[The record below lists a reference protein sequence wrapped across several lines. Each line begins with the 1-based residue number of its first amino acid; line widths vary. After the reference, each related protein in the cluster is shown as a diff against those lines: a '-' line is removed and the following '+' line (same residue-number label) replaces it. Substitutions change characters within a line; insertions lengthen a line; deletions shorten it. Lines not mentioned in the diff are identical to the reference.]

1 MPEIPSYKQ
10 WESETSK
17 FFHRRG
23 QFLTALDQAIKLQDR
38 ERIATAFDNWKRDKT
53 QRGKKWWDSVFN
65 EEGAIT
71 RLYRALNNDRIL
83 LTREEIEAL
92 AYLRQQ
98 QELAL
103 SAQFKANQVTWKPG
117 TLMALTTNAGSLKQK
132 LLADKVATAK
142 SFAGDASTAHSI
154 HDFITELCKG
164 TSSGPEAPP
173 IVKPEDV
180 LHALKL
186 GDLSGLTNSLAPFA
200 GSISSGTTAVV
211 KWVSVAKKAWE
222 GLSLLE
228 KQGRTIVHGDP
239 DAAFRAMM
247 TLVTRE
253 IENEKRSAEIASAA
267 FTVKSLGLLVDGGA
281 ISGPAAGLAE
291 TIANLFHTIFQYVR
305 IEEERIKANKLIL
318 QANLDFHLFETCPI
332 LGCYYLLVQDH
343 STIIA
348 LSMSSYGQH
357 EWKMEAELLRRELEG
372 VLEKSRDLA
381 ASSPI
386 EIANFRNHKG
396 FVVSRGL
403 TTKFSSAASD
413 YVSDSWS
420 NTKAKLWFYM
430 YGASKEKAQDEIEM
444 ASSSPARNLYTQ
456 KLQVMKAV
464 STYNRETGFFSR
476 QSKESLSAVQHIDT
490 LCAHGQTDENIQQID
505 DFLSYLFKGGPKPA
519 GYVAGPLNRES
530 RLAKLLEKAMV

>member
-1 MPEIPSYKQ
+1 MPEIPKYEQ
-10 WESETSK
+10 WKSETSK
-17 FFHRRG
+17 MFHRRG
-23 QFLTALDQAIKLQDR
+23 QFLTALDQAIELGDR

-92 AYLRQQ
+92 AWLRQQ
-98 QELAL
+98 QGLAL

-117 TLMALTTNAGSLKQK
+117 NLMALATNAGSFKQK
-132 LLADKVATAK
+132 LLADKVATVK
-142 SFAGDASTAHSI
+142 SVAGDASTVHSI
-154 HDFITELCKG
+154 HGFITELCKG
-164 TSSGPEAPP
+164 TSGAETNIAK
-173 IVKPEDV
+173 VKPEDV

-186 GDLSGLTNSLAPFA
+186 GDLSGFTNSLAPFL
-200 GSISSGTTAVV
+200 GSISSGATAVQ
-211 KWVSVAKKAWE
+211 KWVSVARKAWQ

-228 KQGRTIVHGDP
+228 QRGRTIVHGDP

-253 IENEKRSAEIASAA
+253 IENEKTSAEIASAA
-267 FTVKSLGLLVDGGA
+267 FTAKSLGLLVDGGA
-281 ISGPAAGLAE
+281 VSGPAAGLAE
-291 TIANLFHTIFQYVR
+291 TLANLFHTIFQYVR
-305 IEEERIKANKLIL
+305 IEEERIKANELI
-318 QANLDFHLFETCPI
+318 NRGTLDFHLFETCPL

-357 EWKMEAELLRRELEG
+357 GWMMEAELLRRELEG
-372 VLEKSRDLA
+372 VLAKSRDLA

-396 FVVSRGL
+396 FVESRSL
-403 TTKFSSAASD
+403 TTKLSSAASD

-430 YGASKEKAQDEIEM
+430 YGANKEKAKDEIEM
-444 ASSSPARNLYTQ
+444 TSSSPARNLYTQ

-464 STYNRETGFFSR
+464 STYKRETGFFSR
-476 QSKESLSAVQHIDT
+476 QSKESLSAVQHIDA

-505 DFLSYLFKGGPKPA
+505 ELLSYLFKGGPKPA
-519 GYVAGPLNRES
+519 GYGAEPLNRES